1 MNQAKDPL
9 GYDVY
14 AQTLWARIQTA
25 LNKDQG
31 VKPLGDDPL
40 VVGIFGEWGAGK
52 SYLLN
57 LIYKL
62 AQKHSKVLASK
73 RSADNV
79 GARSDS
85 GFEITIPVF
94 FQPWKYEHEEHLHV
108 PLLMHIIDAYA
119 EVAVQAQTS
128 DEAGDQL
135 VKEYWNKAM
144 PWLSL
149 AWRRVL
155 RPATESLAGQFSLKI
170 KLAPEIE
177 ELAHGLI
184 TW

>member
-1 MNQAKDPL
+1 
-9 GYDVY
+9 
-14 AQTLWARIQTA
+14 
-25 LNKDQG
+25 
-31 VKPLGDDPL
+31 L

-62 AQKHSKVLASK
+62 AQKHSEVLANK
-73 RSADNV
+73 RSSDNV

-119 EVAVQAQTS
+119 EVAVQAQTTS
-128 DEAGDQL
+128 
-135 VKEYWNKAM
+135 
-144 PWLSL
+144 
-149 AWRRVL
+149 
-155 RPATESLAGQFSLKI
+155 
-170 KLAPEIE
+170 
-177 ELAHGLI
+177 H
-184 TW
+184 